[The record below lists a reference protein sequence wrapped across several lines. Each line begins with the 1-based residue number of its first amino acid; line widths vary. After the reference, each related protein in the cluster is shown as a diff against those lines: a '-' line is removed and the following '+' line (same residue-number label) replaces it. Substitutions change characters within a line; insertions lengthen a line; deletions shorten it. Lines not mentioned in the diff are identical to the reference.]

1 MAEIDRA
8 VLERW
13 KAVNRAW
20 LLAESGASAPPAS
33 APEDPPELRCRRSRD
48 RFLSQVRQR
57 LFLLLREAGRPD
69 GNALHRLGRVF
80 DSHVSFIARH
90 PDTPRRILGWSL
102 QCADARLRRRAQK
115 VVLHYE
121 FRLSRLIA
129 RGQQQG
135 CIRADI
141 DAPVATALFVALLQN
156 LVLRLPDD
164 RAPPETLLRDAR
176 RVFGG
181 YRELLRPVAFPMES
195 SFERRLD

>member
-1 MAEIDRA
+1 MGEIDRA
-8 VLERW
+8 VLDRW

-20 LLAESGASAPPAS
+20 LLAESGASSRS
-33 APEDPPELRCRRSRD
+33 ANADDPPEPHCRRSKD

-57 LFLLLREAGRPD
+57 VFLLLREAGLPD
-69 GNALHRLGRVF
+69 GNALHRLEHVF

-90 PDTPRRILGWSL
+90 PDTPRRILGWTL
-102 QCADARLRRRAQK
+102 QCADARLRRRVRK

-129 RGQQQG
+129 RGQRQG

-141 DAPVATALFVALLQN
+141 EAPVATALFVAMLQN

-164 RAPPETLLRDAR
+164 RVPEKTLLREAE
-176 RVFGG
+176 RVFSG
-181 YRELLRPVAFPMES
+181 YRELLRPVAVPAQGF
-195 SFERRLD
+195 D